1 MWLAG
6 DLLEDLSFVQ
16 EDGVG
21 GGHVEEEAGFV
32 LLDAGDGELHSSGA
46 GEDLRP
52 PQGHQS
58 SHTNTGARRA
68 GDDGRAGSSK
78 AGSSRAGSSRAGS
91 SRAGRRR
98 LTEGGM
104 VEVDV
109 GSGGRG
115 GRGDQGR
122 GLKPLL
128 SGRDPH

>member
-52 PQGHQS
+52 PQGHQG

-68 GDDGRAGSSK
+68 GDDG
-78 AGSSRAGSSRAGS
+78 RAGS